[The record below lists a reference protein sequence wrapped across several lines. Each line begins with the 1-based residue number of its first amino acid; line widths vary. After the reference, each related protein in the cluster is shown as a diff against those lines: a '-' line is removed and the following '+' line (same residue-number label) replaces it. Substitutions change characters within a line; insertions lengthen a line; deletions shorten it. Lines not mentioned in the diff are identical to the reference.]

1 MWSDHINPGHDIN
14 HSHRPTSC
22 WRQQVSEK
30 VTGWECGGKTTLPP
44 TGFNI
49 GYTRWLISA
58 GDDSGVCFNDLTQY
72 LTVDRFLKASSHMSI
87 LTVVRS
93 GMSMTIHIHVRVWVS
108 AAMLIGGL
116 MSIPRLGALLHR
128 VSSLCG
134 NWPLPRLDPS
144 YLVDVDFGLWRVLN
158 VDVDQGWVERHW
170 RRDTQFIRCSGN
182 FE

>member
-1 MWSDHINPGHDIN
+1 
-14 HSHRPTSC
+14 
-22 WRQQVSEK
+22 
-30 VTGWECGGKTTLPP
+30 
-44 TGFNI
+44 
-49 GYTRWLISA
+49 
-58 GDDSGVCFNDLTQY
+58 
-72 LTVDRFLKASSHMSI
+72 MSI